1 MKITAKLLLFA
12 CLIVFCGAVRGQTS
26 PFGSPNADFPPFQK
40 WMAAVLTG
48 DATTLKSLYRTDPP
62 AAVQI
67 DGTKSDATADI
78 NYWLGLKPRSLKVDV
93 VRNEPR
99 RGHISFIF
107 RAQVGLPDGKSI
119 SLTDDQSWLQV
130 GNDWK
135 LISVERTD
143 APHLAQP
150 ANMKKDLYPANADA
164 HAEITEAEERAAAQ
178 HKRLLLVFGAN
189 WCFDCHVLDLAFQG
203 PDLAPIVNAN
213 YEVVHIDLGE
223 NEEKNA
229 DLVREYD
236 IPLNKGIP
244 ALAVA
249 ESDGKLV
256 VSQKNGEFE
265 DARGQTPEA
274 LAEFLNKWK
283 SRRDS
288 H

>member
-1 MKITAKLLLFA
+1 MKLLWKLLLA
-12 CLIVFCGAVRGQTS
+12 ASLTLGLRAQTN
-26 PFGSPNADFPPFQK
+26 PFTSASADFPPFQR

-48 DATTLKSLYRTDPP
+48 DAATLKSLYRADPP
-62 AAVQI
+62 ATVQI
-67 DGTKSDATADI
+67 NGQKSDASADI
-78 NYWLGLKPRSLKVDV
+78 NYWIGLKPSTMKVDV

-107 RAQVGLPDGKSI
+107 RAQVGLPNGQTI
-119 SLTDDQSWLQV
+119 ALTDDQSWLQQ
-130 GNDWK
+130 GNNWK
-135 LISVERTD
+135 LIDVERTD

-164 HAEITEAEERAAAQ
+164 HAEIKEAEENAARD

-189 WCFDCHVLDLAFQG
+189 WCFDCHVLDLAFHSPG
-203 PDLAPIVNAN
+203 LAPLVDAN
-213 YEVVHIDLGE
+213 YEVVHVDLGPD
-223 NEEKNA
+223 EEKNA
-229 DLVREYD
+229 DLVREYE

-249 ESDGKLV
+249 ESDGRLV

-265 DARGQTPEA
+265 DARGLTPEA

-283 SRRDS
+283 AR
-288 H
+288 